1 MSETFTLNITSIAVQ
16 YKHTHVNAT
25 GASPAD
31 IISATMEDDEFLTGI
46 KAWKCGLC
54 QCVT

>member
-1 MSETFTLNITSIAVQ
+1 MSETFTLNITSISVFNGVQ

-31 IISATMEDDEFLTGI
+31 IISATMEDGEFLTGI
-46 KAWKCGLC
+46 KA
-54 QCVT
+54 